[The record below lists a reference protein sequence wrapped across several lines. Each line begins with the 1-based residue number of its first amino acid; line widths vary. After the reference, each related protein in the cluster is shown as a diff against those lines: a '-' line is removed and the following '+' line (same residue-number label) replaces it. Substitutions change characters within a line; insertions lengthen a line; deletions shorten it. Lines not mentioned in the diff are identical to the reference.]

1 MPFRRFCIGLSIT
14 LFLSSLYALSCRPA
28 APQMTSNLMASLV
41 SGVLVTGR
49 PMALTTTARSKSV
62 TCLSTS
68 VTTLSSSNTSVIRSA
83 LQGACSTAEATSN
96 EMTSG
101 SCSAEMTG
109 GSASNDDDLSDPT
122 VERMQVGGGGGGGD
136 KVDADSCIDSGIGV
150 LADGSA
156 SAGGPAP
163 TAENGSNSRSNSV
176 EGDKMVTDE

>member
-1 MPFRRFCIGLSIT
+1 
-14 LFLSSLYALSCRPA
+14 
-28 APQMTSNLMASLV
+28 MTSNLMASLV

-83 LQGACSTAEATSN
+83 LQGACSN

-109 GSASNDDDLSDPT
+109 GSGSNDDDLSDPT
-122 VERMQVGGGGGGGD
+122 VERMQVGGGGD
-136 KVDADSCIDSGIGV
+136 KADADSCIDSGIGATV
-150 LADGSA
+150 VADGA
-156 SAGGPAP
+156 TVGPAP
-163 TAENGSNSRSNSV
+163 TAGNGSNSRSNNTDES
-176 EGDKMVTDE
+176 DKMVTDE